1 MVTIPVPGA
10 EQLKIGFLL
19 LLVMIVA
26 PLLIRIIHMTI
37 TKHIIDSITEVTSQT
52 GEFEWVH
59 DIKDK
64 PIAKDDQEDVDTD
77 NNNEPLTESMK
88 PITNVLLFNNK
99 FCLVYSGDSILFSL
113 SNVDIIVGFTSSVVT
128 VEIKNLEISF
138 DSNGNQ
144 IAAYAV
150 VHARL

>member
-1 MVTIPVPGA
+1 LP
-10 EQLKIGFLL
+10 
-19 LLVMIVA
+19 VMIVA
-26 PLLIRIIHMTI
+26 QLLIGLKTTTI

-52 GEFEWVH
+52 DELEWIH

-64 PIAKDDQEDVDTD
+64 PIARADQGDVDTD
-77 NNNEPLTESMK
+77 NNKEPLTEGIK

-113 SNVDIIVGFTSSVVT
+113 SNVDRIVGFTSSVVT

-150 VHARL
+150 QHIHIR

>member
-1 MVTIPVPGA
+1 
-10 EQLKIGFLL
+10 
-19 LLVMIVA
+19 MIVA
-26 PLLIRIIHMTI
+26 QLLIRLKTTTI

-52 GEFEWVH
+52 DELEWIH

-64 PIAKDDQEDVDTD
+64 PIARADQGDVDTD
-77 NNNEPLTESMK
+77 NNKEPLTEGIK

-113 SNVDIIVGFTSSVVT
+113 SNVDRIVGFTSSVVT

-150 VHARL
+150 QHIHKMIDIP